1 MVGKFLFRLRALFR
15 RKSMQGAL
23 DEEVRSHLRMAAQ
36 ERIARGESAEQAR
49 VSAVR
54 EFGNV
59 GLVKEVTRDMWG
71 WRWLETLLQ
80 DVRYGAR
87 QLCRNPGFSAVAI
100 LTLALGIG
108 ANAAIFSMVDGILL
122 RPLPYA
128 GPDRLVSVW
137 QTGVPKGICPAT
149 REASRAMEVGAYSWN
164 SGINLVRHGEALQ
177 VIRSEVSVNLFQV
190 LGVSAALGR
199 TFETGDDAP
208 GKDKLV
214 ILSHALWQNRFGS
227 DPHILGQWITL
238 DDLPRLIIGVMP
250 ASFTFPSAATQVWIP
265 IELSPETLWGNFI
278 YTMVGRL
285 RPGATTSEARAEF
298 KTLVP
303 RVVKLMP
310 WHMPPDWG
318 SGADVLPL
326 QDYTV
331 GDVKT
336 KLMILWAA
344 VGLVLLMACVNVA
357 NLLLSRATGRRRE
370 MSLRAALGAGRWR
383 VTQQLLTES
392 VLLAV
397 LGGGLGLAL
406 ALEGVALLKAFLP
419 QDTPRLAATSINW
432 HVLGFTVLVSIS
444 AGIVFGLAPALSS
457 SRMDLEQEIRSASVR
472 TGAGRGHRRL
482 SSMLVV
488 AEVALEVVVVLG
500 ALLLVRSLWVLTQ
513 REPGFQPTRLLTAH
527 VNQISSHCKA
537 SDNCVRFYDE
547 LFERVSALPGV
558 RAAGVATGIPG
569 SGVWPTALSVEGY
582 PLSIDGTKPLEAW
595 GISISPDYLRAQ
607 GVPLLRGRDF
617 TEADRA
623 GSQGVVLTS
632 ALAARKWWPGQ
643 DPIGKRIKLAW
654 VNNWRTV
661 VGVVGDARESG
672 LADPPLWAA
681 DVTGTVYFPYAQG
694 VMGPGLP
701 ADMTLVVQT
710 QANPAAIA
718 GALRAAVA
726 SVDAGVPLTDVQTM
740 DQVLSNSI
748 AGPRS
753 TTWLFLSFGILALL
767 LGTIGVYG
775 VVSYSVAS
783 RVGEFGIRMALGA
796 TKHGVLKMVLNEGLK
811 LTAGGLVVGLASALA
826 LSRFM
831 SHLLFG
837 VRPHDW
843 VAFICTPAITA
854 IVAVAASYVPARR
867 ATKVDPMVALRYE

>member
-1 MVGKFLFRLRALFR
+1 MFRELGRRLWMLLRR
-15 RKSMQGAL
+15 RRFDADL
-23 DEEVRSHLRMAAQ
+23 DEEMRLHRELRAQAEIERGLSPQEAHYAAQ
-36 ERIARGESAEQAR
+36 RR
-49 VSAVR
+49 
-54 EFGNV
+54 FGND
-59 GLVKEVTRDMWG
+59 LVLREESREMWG
-71 WRWLETLLQ
+71 WNWLENLFQ
-80 DVRYGAR
+80 DVRYGLR
-87 QLCRNPGFSAVAI
+87 TLGKNPGFTAVAV

-128 GPDRLVSVW
+128 EPERLVSVW
-137 QTGVPKGICPAT
+137 QTGVPKGIFPAT
-149 REASRAMEVGAYSWN
+149 REASRTMEVVAYSWN
-164 SGINLVRHGEALQ
+164 SGINLMRHGEALQ
-177 VIRSEVSVNLFQV
+177 VIRSEVSANLFQV

-199 TFETGDDAP
+199 TFEMGEDSP

-227 DPHILGQWITL
+227 DPHIVGQWITL
-238 DDLPRLIIGVMP
+238 DDFPRQIVGVMP
-250 ASFTFPSAATQVWIP
+250 ASFTFPSAETQLWIP
-265 IELSPETLWGNFI
+265 IELSAATSWGSFN

-285 RPGATTSEARAEF
+285 RPGTTIFEAQAQF
-298 KTLVP
+298 KSLVP
-303 RVVKLMP
+303 RVVRLMP
-310 WHMPPDWG
+310 WRMPPDWG
-318 SGADVLPL
+318 MGAEVLPL
-326 QDYTV
+326 KDYTV
-331 GDVKT
+331 GDVRA
-336 KLMILWAA
+336 KLLILWAA

-370 MSLRAALGAGRWR
+370 MSLRVALGAGRWR
-383 VTQQLLTES
+383 VAQQLLTES

-397 LGGGLGLAL
+397 MGGGLGLGL
-406 ALEGVALLKAFLP
+406 ALEGVALLKALLP
-419 QDTPRLAATSINW
+419 QDTPRLATAVIDW
-432 HVLGFTVLVSIS
+432 HVLGFTLLVSVL
-444 AGIVFGLAPALSS
+444 AGIVFGLAPALST
-457 SRMDLEQEIRSASVR
+457 SRLDLEQEIRSASGR

-488 AEVALEVVVVLG
+488 AEMALEVVVVFG
-500 ALLLVRSLWVLTQ
+500 ALLLVRSLWVLSQ

-527 VNQISSHCKA
+527 VNQIASHCKD

-547 LFERVSALPGV
+547 LLVRVSALPGV

-569 SGVWPTALSVEGY
+569 SGVWPTALSVEGH
-582 PLSIDGTKPLEAW
+582 PLSIDGSKPLEAW

-607 GVPLLRGRDF
+607 GVSLLRGRGF
-617 TEADRA
+617 TEADRS

-643 DPIGKRIKLAW
+643 DPIGKRIKPAW
-654 VNNWRTV
+654 MNNWRTV

-694 VMGPGLP
+694 VIGPGIP

-710 QANPAAIA
+710 QANPATIA

-796 TKHGVLKMVLNEGLK
+796 TKRGVLTMVLNEGLK

-837 VRPHDW
+837 VKPHDW
-843 VAFICTPAITA
+843 VAFLSTPAITA
-854 IVAVAASYVPARR
+854 IVAVVASYVPARR